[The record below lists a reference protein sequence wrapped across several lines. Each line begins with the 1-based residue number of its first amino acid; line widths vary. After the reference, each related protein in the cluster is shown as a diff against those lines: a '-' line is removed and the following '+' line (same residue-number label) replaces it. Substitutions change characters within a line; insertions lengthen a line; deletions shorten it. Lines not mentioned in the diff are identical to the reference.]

1 MSASIKL
8 IQDSFPDINNDI
20 SEYVDSVLETSADEF
35 ETDED
40 VFEAIGEMLQDVDTD
55 KEEDEIR
62 KICSKIFRLLK
73 PDHKGEEKST
83 HNGLHKMLN
92 APVQLGEL
100 VSENTAVSIDDP
112 NSIWMKNSDDINRN
126 VDDKKLE
133 RAEELAAKKA
143 AKREGKEVKPVN
155 KYGNREAS
163 ASQIISKKENRAEA
177 SGTNNTKDIHLENF
191 DISYGEKILVQ
202 NADVTLSF
210 GRRYGFV
217 GRNGLG
223 KTTVLK
229 MISLKQ
235 LFIPSHIS
243 VLHVEQEVVG
253 DDTRAIDS
261 VLESDTVRVGLLA
274 EEVELNRR
282 LNSGEDATGE
292 AATRLNEVY
301 AELEAID
308 SAKAPARAAVI
319 LNGLSF
325 TPEMQVRATKTFSGG
340 WRMRIA
346 LARALFSKPDL
357 LLLDEPTNMLD
368 MQAIIWLERYMQTWQ
383 STALVVSHD
392 RNFLDEICTDILH
405 LHSRKITTYKGNYT
419 EFFTTMEDKL
429 KAQQREYE
437 SQMEYRKHVQEFI
450 DKFRYN
456 AKRASMVQ
464 SRIKMLEKLPKLEPV
479 ISESLVTLR
488 FPEVEKLSGTIIVL
502 SEVSFKYENTDRVIF
517 SNVDLSATMESRI
530 CIVGENGAGKSTLLK
545 IVMDKL
551 APTKGTRSIHRNLK
565 FGYFTQHFVDQLDL
579 NISPLETMAK
589 EFPGKKSEEYRRM
602 LGQFGVSGDL
612 ALQQI
617 DCLSGGQ
624 KSRVAFS
631 ILSAHQ
637 PNFLILDEPT
647 NHLDIETIEALG
659 HALTKY
665 KGGVVL
671 VSHDERLLKMVCQEL
686 WVCSKGKVYSLEGGL
701 DAYRKIVEIEMQL

>member
-1 MSASIKL
+1 
-8 IQDSFPDINNDI
+8 
-20 SEYVDSVLETSADEF
+20 
-35 ETDED
+35 
-40 VFEAIGEMLQDVDTD
+40 
-55 KEEDEIR
+55 
-62 KICSKIFRLLK
+62 
-73 PDHKGEEKST
+73 
-83 HNGLHKMLN
+83 
-92 APVQLGEL
+92 
-100 VSENTAVSIDDP
+100 
-112 NSIWMKNSDDINRN
+112 
-126 VDDKKLE
+126 
-133 RAEELAAKKA
+133 
-143 AKREGKEVKPVN
+143 
-155 KYGNREAS
+155 
-163 ASQIISKKENRAEA
+163 
-177 SGTNNTKDIHLENF
+177 
-191 DISYGEKILVQ
+191 
-202 NADVTLSF
+202 
-210 GRRYGFV
+210 
-217 GRNGLG
+217 
-223 KTTVLK
+223 
-229 MISLKQ
+229 
-235 LFIPSHIS
+235 
-243 VLHVEQEVVG
+243 
-253 DDTRAIDS
+253 
-261 VLESDTVRVGLLA
+261 
-274 EEVELNRR
+274 
-282 LNSGEDATGE
+282 
-292 AATRLNEVY
+292 
-301 AELEAID
+301 
-308 SAKAPARAAVI
+308 
-319 LNGLSF
+319 
-325 TPEMQVRATKTFSGG
+325 
-340 WRMRIA
+340 MRIA

-405 LHSRKITTYKGNYT
+405 LHSQKITTYKGNYT

-488 FPEVEKLSGTIIVL
+488 FPEVEKLSGPIIVL

-545 IVMDKL
+545 IVMDQL
-551 APTKGTRSIHRNLK
+551 AATKGTRSVHRNLK

-579 NISPLETMAK
+579 SISPLETMAK

-617 DCLSGGQ
+617 DSLSGGQ

-665 KGGVVL
+665 KGGVIL

-701 DAYRKIVEIEMQL
+701 DAYRKLVEIEMQL